1 MFRLYL
7 EYFKKFGSVRKKNFV
22 MRYFCIERVDDGVG
36 ADDILDARGYTYE
49 KFILELIDRRRAYL
63 LYL

>member
-1 MFRLYL
+1 MLRLYL

-22 MRYFCIERVDDGVG
+22 MRYFCIERVDPGVN
-36 ADDILDARGYTYE
+36 ADDILGARGYTYE
-49 KFILELIDRRRAYL
+49 KFILELVDRKRAYL